1 MSEFSI
7 DEALSSLGE
16 VKNAQNEVVIYGVT
30 DRSKESL
37 MVRLNDFFIDRQK
50 VPLKEKAYF
59 FHLLSV
65 MLDAGI
71 PMLNSLKILST
82 KTTNE
87 RFKRV
92 IATMAH
98 HVERGHPLSEVMAK
112 FPMVFDD
119 TELGVV
125 KSGEAI
131 GRVDQMLARL
141 SKQVESAYEVRLKV
155 RGALTYPA
163 VVMVVLVVAT
173 LVVMTLVVPR
183 LQDFFVESNVK
194 LPLLTRVVIDF
205 STFFISYFWAI
216 AIGVFLLGVLGSVYA
231 NTESGRLKVDYW
243 ILKIPFVGD
252 LIQKSL
258 IAKFVRMLGVLSSSG
273 LPINKALSILG
284 DSMGNTLYEWKVKEV
299 VAAVEHGEKIS
310 ETLATTPFLFPETVT
325 AMLSIG
331 ENSATLDQAASKLA
345 DHYEREIE
353 HSIKNMTTILEPLVI
368 VLVGGAVA
376 VLALAILGPVFS
388 LSELV

>member
-1 MSEFSI
+1 MTEFSI

-16 VKNAQNEVVIYGVT
+16 VKNAQDEVVIYGVT
-30 DRSKESL
+30 DRSKASL

-71 PMLNSLKILST
+71 PMLNSLKILFT

-119 TELGVV
+119 SELGVV

-141 SKQVESAYEVRLKV
+141 SSQVESAYEVRLKV

-163 VVMVVLVVAT
+163 VVMVVLVLAT
-173 LVVMTLVVPR
+173 LVVMTMVVPR

-194 LPLLTRVVIDF
+194 LPLLTEVVIDV
-205 STFFISYFWAI
+205 SSFFINYFWAL
-216 AIGVFLLGVLGSVYA
+216 AIGLFLLGVLGSVYA

-273 LPINKALSILG
+273 LPINKALAILG
-284 DSMGNTLYEWKVKEV
+284 DSMGNTLYEWKVREV
-299 VAAVEHGEKIS
+299 VRAVERGEKIS

-325 AMLSIG
+325 SMLSIG
-331 ENSATLDQAASKLA
+331 ENSATLDQASSKLA

>member
-1 MSEFSI
+1 MTEFSI

-16 VKNAQNEVVIYGVT
+16 VKNAQDEAMIYGVT
-30 DRSKESL
+30 DRSKQSL

-92 IATMAH
+92 IATMAY

-131 GRVDQMLARL
+131 GRVDQMLERL
-141 SKQVESAYEVRLKV
+141 SSQVERAYEVRLKV
-155 RGALTYPA
+155 KGALTYPA
-163 VVMVVLVVAT
+163 VVMVVLVIAT
-173 LVVMTLVVPR
+173 LVVMTMVVPQ
-183 LQDFFVESNVK
+183 LQDFFVESNVR
-194 LPLLTRVVIDF
+194 LPLLTEVVIGV
-205 STFFISYFWAI
+205 STFFINYFWAI
-216 AIGVFLLGVLGSVYA
+216 AIGVLLLVVLGSVYA

-258 IAKFVRMLGVLSSSG
+258 IARFVRMLGVLSSSG
-273 LPINKALSILG
+273 LPINKALAILG
-284 DSMGNTLYEWKVKEV
+284 ESMGNTLYEWKVREV
-299 VAAVEHGEKIS
+299 VEAVEHGEKIS

>member
-1 MSEFSI
+1 MTEFSI
-7 DEALSSLGE
+7 DEALFSLGE
-16 VKNAQNEVVIYGVT
+16 AKNVQEEVVIYGVT
-30 DRSKESL
+30 DRSKESW

-87 RFKRV
+87 RFRRV

-141 SKQVESAYEVRLKV
+141 SSQVESAYEVRLKV
-155 RGALTYPA
+155 KGALTYP
-163 VVMVVLVVAT
+163 VVVLVVLVVAT

-183 LQDFFVESNVK
+183 LEDFFTESNVK
-194 LPLLTRVVIDF
+194 LPMLTSVVIAV
-205 STFFISYFWAI
+205 STFFINYFWAI
-216 AIGVFLLGVLGSVYA
+216 AIGILILVLLGGFYA
-231 NTESGRLKVDYW
+231 NTESGRMKVDYW

-273 LPINKALSILG
+273 LPINKALAILG
-284 DSMGNTLYEWKVKEV
+284 EAMGNTLYEWKVREV
-299 VAAVEHGEKIS
+299 VEAVERGEKIS

-331 ENSATLDQAASKLA
+331 ENSATIDQASAKLA